1 MAAMPRNTFARSSRH
16 AKPAIG
22 LVLAVLLPVAGR
34 CQITPG
40 QANQLREGINDRIE
54 ALTVLGGDYVLGG
67 GSFRSTGNGPSDLT
81 ADVSKF
87 GGSGEFSDLRQLGD
101 LNIAWRP
108 RLQGNM
114 GTVDWKNE
122 FKVPLLDGDVSNTKA
137 FGIQFGGGARFWFTH
152 EFSVAPTIMGMYGHT
167 TNEYTANS
175 AFMVANLA
183 KAQQVGLV
191 DWSTDTWTV
200 RPSVNFQYE
209 YTSGVERSS
218 SSRRMSPIITPDH
231 SRVPTPTSMWAAT
244 RRSVSNKLDIDVPL
258 GRMLFG
264 HELRTGGYF
273 ERTNLYGNVRD
284 GLNTDHMNEVH
295 GRLVLDYLNQLW
307 LTQWIGLGGSYY
319 WGEQFHRLVVWHRL
333 VSGLL
338 SMHR

>member
-1 MAAMPRNTFARSSRH
+1 MAAKPRNTFARSSRH
-16 AKPAIG
+16 AKPAMG
-22 LVLAVLLPVAGR
+22 LILAVLLPVAAR

-67 GSFRSTGNGPSDLT
+67 GSFSSTGNGPSDLT

-101 LNIAWRP
+101 LPIAWRP

-114 GTVDWKNE
+114 GTVDWTNE
-122 FKVPLLDGDVSNTKA
+122 FKVPLLAGDVSKTKA

-167 TNEYTANS
+167 TNEYTAKS

-183 KAQQVGLV
+183 KAQQVGLI

-209 YTSGVERSS
+209 YTWVRTIIKLTSDVTYYHTGSLKSS
-218 SSRRMSPIITPDH
+218 NANIDVGGDSE
-231 SRVPTPTSMWAAT
+231 V
-244 RRSVSNKLDIDVPL
+244 VSNKLDIDVPL

-307 LTQWIGLGGSYY
+307 LTQWIGIGGSYY
-319 WGEQFHRLVVWHRL
+319 WGENFTGWSFGVDWYLVF
-333 VSGLL
+333 
-338 SMHR
+338 

>member
-1 MAAMPRNTFARSSRH
+1 MAAAQSRPSC
-16 AKPAIG
+16 ANISIG
-22 LVLAVLLPVAGR
+22 LVLAVLLPAAGR

-40 QANQLREGINDRIE
+40 QANQIREGINDRIE

-67 GSFRSTGNGPSDLT
+67 GSFRSTGNGPGDLT
-81 ADVSKF
+81 VDVSKF
-87 GGSGEFSDLRQLGD
+87 GGAGEFSDTRQLGD

-122 FKVPLLDGDVSNTKA
+122 FKVPLLEGDVSHTKA

-175 AFMVANLA
+175 TFMVLNLA
-183 KAQQVGLV
+183 KARQVGLV

-200 RPSVNFQYE
+200 RPSMNFQYE
-209 YTSGVERSS
+209 YTVWGRT
-218 SSRRMSPIITPDH
+218 IITLSSD
-231 SRVPTPTSMWAAT
+231 AT
-244 RRSVSNKLDIDVPL
+244 YYHTGSLKSSNAGINVGGDSEVWSNKFDIDIPL

-264 HELRTGGYF
+264 HELRTGGYL
-273 ERTNLYGNVRD
+273 ERTGLYGNIRS
-284 GLNTDHMNEVH
+284 GLNTDYMNEVH

-319 WGEQFHRLVVWHRL
+319 WGSNFTGYSFGIDFYLVF
-333 VSGLL
+333 
-338 SMHR
+338 